1 MKKRFSVTN
10 NTKSYVKKYKA
21 NREIDFRPVYFNSIT
36 RKVINYKFSLDK
48 SFQNILYR
56 IDNQINEGSGWILEL
71 IESQYIDIS
80 TYRPLS
86 GSCYGQLSFELKSPK
101 KD

>member
-36 RKVINYKFSLDK
+36 RTVINYKFSLDK

-56 IDNQINEGSGWILEL
+56 IDN
-71 IESQYIDIS
+71 
-80 TYRPLS
+80 
-86 GSCYGQLSFELKSPK
+86 
-101 KD
+101 

>member
-36 RKVINYKFSLDK
+36 RTVINYKFSLDK
-48 SFQNILYR
+48 SFQDILYR
-56 IDNQINEGSGWILEL
+56 IDN
-71 IESQYIDIS
+71 
-80 TYRPLS
+80 
-86 GSCYGQLSFELKSPK
+86 
-101 KD
+101 